1 MAEEVEVRLTE
12 EELLLLEEVLREE
25 IDQLIESV
33 IYGPE
38 DSEEAMERVAR
49 LLRLARKLWGGQER

>member
-1 MAEEVEVRLTE
+1 MEVRLTE

-25 IDQLIESV
+25 VDQLIESI

-38 DSEEAMERVAR
+38 GSEDGMERLAR
-49 LLRLARKLWGGQER
+49 LLRIARKLWGGREE